1 MSGSNVVRK
10 QALTVV
16 EAFGPPITET
26 ELKANLSLL
35 ERQLNRDMKCV
46 AGKNQVYLRSLLTG
60 RGTTR
65 PRIALKCHLRRDIGL
80 TPDVFFEDIQRLCC
94 GNPEECEAY
103 QAFKKRHV
111 KT

>member
-1 MSGSNVVRK
+1 MSGSNLARK
-10 QALTVV
+10 QSQTVV
-16 EAFGPPITET
+16 EAFGPPITEF

-35 ERQLNRDMKCV
+35 ERQLNREMKCV

-80 TPDVFFEDIQRLCC
+80 SPDVFYEEIKQLCC
-94 GNPEECEAY
+94 GNPEGCEAY